1 VVDRKI
7 LTASVNFLGCDI
19 PNKRSCVLRK
29 ALILIL
35 LAALLMVF
43 GGCTISHEFGP
54 YSGKV
59 VDAQTGEPIEGA
71 VVLIG
76 FYTKSFSV
84 GGPVYRF
91 ADAFEVLSD
100 AKGEFRFPPK
110 RVTLFRAMSIWDKEC
125 SISIFKP
132 GYGAYPRHKK
142 TFSTPKLIQS
152 RIIPED
158 EHIIFNLPKLLTLEE
173 RKENRYLIQTPAGI
187 TIGKMPNMR
196 RLQSEERVNIGL
208 PPY

>member
-1 VVDRKI
+1 M
-7 LTASVNFLGCDI
+7 
-19 PNKRSCVLRK
+19 RK

-91 ADAFEVLSD
+91 ADAFETLSD
-100 AKGEFRFPPK
+100 AKGEFRFPPNRITSFK
-110 RVTLFRAMSIWDKEC
+110 VMRIWDKN
-125 SISIFKP
+125 SRITIFKP
-132 GYGAYPRHKK
+132 GYGAYPGHYK
-142 TFSTPKLIQS
+142 TFSAPKLTPS
-152 RIIPED
+152 RFLPED
-158 EHIIFNLPKLLTLEE
+158 EHITFHLPKLLTLEE
-173 RKENRYLIQTPAGI
+173 RKENLYKIQKPAGI
-187 TIGKMPNMR
+187 SNDRIPILRKLEDQEYLN
-196 RLQSEERVNIGL
+196 VGL
-208 PPY
+208 

>member
-1 VVDRKI
+1 MRK
-7 LTASVNFLGCDI
+7 N
-19 PNKRSCVLRK
+19 
-29 ALILIL
+29 LILIL
-35 LAALLMVF
+35 LALLVMVL

-91 ADAFEVLSD
+91 ADAFEALSD
-100 AKGEFRFPPK
+100 ANGEFLFPPK
-110 RVTLFRAMSIWDKEC
+110 RITLFRAMSIWDKEC

-142 TFSTPKLIQS
+142 TFSNLK
-152 RIIPED
+152 IIRSHTFPEN
-158 EHIIFNLPKLLTLEE
+158 EHITFHLPKLLTLEE

-187 TIGKMPNMR
+187 SIGKMPNMR

-208 PPY
+208 PPYK